1 MLHFEGRQDQCI
13 RKEEG
18 PWVRSRVLNAPC
30 AISLLL
36 MQQIE
41 NSNSTRRITSTR
53 SDTISISSPRC
64 YGRNGQRAS
73 KYPWEAIKTRSR
85 NHSSAK
91 NVKCCKN
98 MPYNVFVSY
107 STKDIPDVNALR
119 ASLQFP
125 EVNCFVSEYAV
136 AAGTPLA
143 PTIQNAIQNCDLFV
157 LLWSK
162 NAAGSEWVPQEI
174 GIAHA
179 SRKPILPFVLEPNV
193 SLPGFISGLRYVAA
207 YQNPQQAGLMLREA
221 VLRNA
226 LTKQS
231 QQNTLG
237 LLAIGGL
244 LLWFF
249 KSAK

>member
-1 MLHFEGRQDQCI
+1 
-13 RKEEG
+13 
-18 PWVRSRVLNAPC
+18 
-30 AISLLL
+30 
-36 MQQIE
+36 
-41 NSNSTRRITSTR
+41 
-53 SDTISISSPRC
+53 
-64 YGRNGQRAS
+64 
-73 KYPWEAIKTRSR
+73 
-85 NHSSAK
+85 
-91 NVKCCKN
+91 

-125 EVNCFVSEYAV
+125 EVQVFVSEYAV
-136 AAGTPLA
+136 GAGAPLA
-143 PTIQNAIQNCDLFV
+143 STIQTNIQNCDLFV
-157 LLWSK
+157 LIWSK

-179 SRKPILPFVLEPNV
+179 LKKPILPFVLQPDV
-193 SLPGFISGLRYVAA
+193 SLPGFISGIRYVAA
-207 YQNPQQAGLMLREA
+207 YQNPQQATMMLREA
-221 VLRNA
+221 VLRNS
-226 LTKQS
+226 LVKQN